1 MTPGRGQG
9 EEDFDARFAEIVANL
24 RAQSEDEVTRPGA
37 EGGPADGR
45 PADGRPTDGRPTD
58 GWVAG
63 GPPEG
68 DAHPRRGRSDPQE
81 GPDGPRSERARPV
94 PEWQPDGSPPRP
106 EAGASDIPRAPEED
120 TGQWRGWAEDDDEG
134 HFVPPDPPPL
144 PAGDLHFWGIFVGL
158 IGGPLILV
166 LAHVVGILSGSIWS
180 WLGIGLAIGGF
191 VLLVLR
197 LPTHHDDD
205 PSGGARV

>member
-9 EEDFDARFAEIVANL
+9 DEDFDARFAEIVANL
-24 RAQSEDEVTRPGA
+24 RAQSEDEVTRPGVD
-37 EGGPADGR
+37 GPS
-45 PADGRPTDGRPTD
+45 ADGRPTDGRPTD
-58 GWVAG
+58 R
-63 GPPEG
+63 PPEG
-68 DAHPRRGRSDPQE
+68 DARP
-81 GPDGPRSERARPV
+81 RPV
-94 PEWQPDGSPPRP
+94 PEWQPDGSPPPPEPGAAETSDPQLAP
-106 EAGASDIPRAPEED
+106 EAED
-120 TGQWRGWAEDDDEG
+120 TGQWRGWADDDEEG

-158 IGGPLILV
+158 IGGPVILV
-166 LAHVVGILSGSIWS
+166 LAHVVGVLSGSIWS